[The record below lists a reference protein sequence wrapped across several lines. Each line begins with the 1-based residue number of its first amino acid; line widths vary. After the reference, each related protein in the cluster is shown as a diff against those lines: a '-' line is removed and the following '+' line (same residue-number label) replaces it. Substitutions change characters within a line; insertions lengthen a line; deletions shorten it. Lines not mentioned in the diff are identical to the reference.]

1 MKAFKRRTGKRSDLP
16 DHPGLYYWSEWKC
29 LVTVELRKG
38 GLFVTPPGPGSVEIK
53 ITPNI
58 AGRFEKRH

>member
-1 MKAFKRRTGKRSDLP
+1 MKAIQRRTIARADIP
-16 DHPGLYYWSEWKC
+16 DHPGLYYWSEWKS
-29 LVTVELRKG
+29 LVQVVMRGRSLY
-38 GLFVTPPGPGSVEIK
+38 VTPPNGVEVK

>member
-29 LVTVELRKG
+29 LVTVEIRKG
-38 GLFVTPPGPGSVEIK
+38 GLFVTPPNGIEIK
-53 ITPNI
+53 VTPNI